1 MTWQQIARLFEEME
15 LRLIASLTRNLAGH
29 KEWEKNE
36 NFHWPAWQALKI
48 RNLEQYRRQNKALMK
63 EYRPVIDEA
72 TEQMLREQFDEGW
85 EQTQQELIEI
95 DPERAK
101 QSIPDDHFFGVNQRR
116 LNSLIDEI
124 QTAESRVERAALRT
138 MEDAYRQTI
147 SRVELSMSAGAVTL
161 PQAIDMAVKDF
172 LAQGIRCV
180 EYKNGRRVNIADYAQ
195 MALRTAATRSML
207 LGEAQ
212 RRAELGVDTVLV
224 SQYGAC
230 SETCLSWQGKVYIDD
245 VWGVWDGERSGDR
258 GLSNDDHWYML
269 LSVAVN
275 KGLFHPN
282 CRHTLLTWRYGD
294 PIPPPMDGDK
304 IRKTAALEQQQRGLE
319 REVRKWKR
327 MAEGTIDED
336 QKKAYQRKVREAQKN
351 VREFVKG
358 HEDVLR
364 RDYWREKTYGV
375 PEVDK
380 SEKSDIMSRGQDKD
394 VEPIRRLGNIQTEYL
409 EKEFGHIRTPEI
421 IITDERE
428 KHIRERHPED
438 YALFKDFGIEAVTNP
453 DVVLRDMKNA
463 GTVFMI
469 RRLERSNLNVV
480 VRVVLE
486 TDNPEYKNSIMTF
499 YRLRER
505 NLEKLIEKNKLLYNK
520 GEML

>member
-15 LRLIASLTRNLAGH
+15 LRLIASLARNLAGH
-29 KEWEKNE
+29 KEWEQNE
-36 NFHWPAWQALKI
+36 KFRWPAWQALKI
-48 RNLEQYRRQNKALMK
+48 RNLEQYRKQNKALME

-101 QSIPDDHFFGVNQRR
+101 QSIPDDHFFGVNHRR

-124 QTAESRVERAALRT
+124 QTTESRVERAALRT

-147 SRVELSMSAGAVTL
+147 SRVELSMSAGAITL

-172 LAQGIRCV
+172 LAQGICCV
-180 EYKNGRRVNIADYAQ
+180 EYKDGRRVNIADYAQ

-212 RRAELGVDTVLV
+212 RRAEFGVDTVLV

-230 SETCLSWQGKVYIDD
+230 SETCLPWQGKVYIDD
-245 VWGVWDGERSGDR
+245 VWGAWAGERSGDR
-258 GLSNDDHWYML
+258 GLSNDGHWYML

-282 CRHTLLTWRYGD
+282 CRHTLMTWRRGD

-319 REVRKWKR
+319 RAVRKWKR
-327 MAEGTIDED
+327 MAEGTLDEV
-336 QKKAYQRKVREAQKN
+336 QKKACQQKARDAQKN
-351 VREFVKG
+351 VREFIGEHK
-358 HEDVLR
+358 DVLR
-364 RDYWREKTYGV
+364 RDYWREKTYGIPLEDSQKDAILNAEIKRESGIRGV
-375 PEVDK
+375 LHLDPEPLEIEALQFDDKHINLQRKHNITQEQAQEMIKNAKASVTVWNGRFERYYSDQGVIYVDR
-380 SEKSDIMSRGQDKD
+380 EKQS
-394 VEPIRRLGNIQTEYL
+394 
-409 EKEFGHIRTPEI
+409 IRTAFGPEEFDDKVKKI
-421 IITDERE
+421 LE
-428 KHIRERHPED
+428 
-438 YALFKDFGIEAVTNP
+438 ALKRYG
-453 DVVLRDMKNA
+453 R
-463 GTVFMI
+463 
-469 RRLERSNLNVV
+469 
-480 VRVVLE
+480 
-486 TDNPEYKNSIMTF
+486 
-499 YRLRER
+499 
-505 NLEKLIEKNKLLYNK
+505 
-520 GEML
+520 

>member
-29 KEWEKNE
+29 KEWETSE
-36 NFHWPAWQALKI
+36 GFHWPAWQALKI

-95 DPERAK
+95 NPERAK
-101 QSIPDDHFFGVNQRR
+101 QSIPDDHFFGVNHRR

-124 QTAESRVERAALRT
+124 QTTESRVERAALRT

-147 SRVELSMSAGAVTL
+147 SRVELSMSAGAITL

-212 RRAELGVDTVLV
+212 RRAEFGVDTVLV

-230 SETCLSWQGKVYIDD
+230 SETCLPWQGKVYIDD
-245 VWGVWDGERSGDR
+245 VWGAWAGERSGDR
-258 GLSNDDHWYML
+258 GLSNDGHWYML

-282 CRHTLLTWRYGD
+282 CRHTLMTWRHGD

-319 REVRKWKR
+319 RAVRKWKR
-327 MAEGTIDED
+327 MAEGTLDED

-351 VREFVKG
+351 VREFIG
-358 HEDVLR
+358 EHEDMLR
-364 RDYWREKTYGV
+364 RDYWREKTYGI
-375 PEVDK
+375 PL
-380 SEKSDIMSRGQDKD
+380 EKSQKDAILNAEIKRDAGIRGVLHLDL
-394 VEPIRRLGNIQTEYL
+394 EPIEIEALQFDDEHINLQRKHSITQEQAQEMIKNAKASVTVWNGRFERYYSDQGVVYVDR
-409 EKEFGHIRTPEI
+409 EKQAIRTAFGPEEFDDKVKKI
-421 IITDERE
+421 LE
-428 KHIRERHPED
+428 
-438 YALFKDFGIEAVTNP
+438 
-453 DVVLRDMKNA
+453 VLKRY
-463 GTVFMI
+463 G
-469 RRLERSNLNVV
+469 R
-480 VRVVLE
+480 
-486 TDNPEYKNSIMTF
+486 
-499 YRLRER
+499 
-505 NLEKLIEKNKLLYNK
+505 
-520 GEML
+520 

>member
-15 LRLIASLTRNLAGH
+15 LRLITLLTRNLAGH
-29 KEWEKNE
+29 KEWETSE
-36 NFHWPAWQALKI
+36 GFHWPAWQALKI

-124 QTAESRVERAALRT
+124 QTAKSHVERAALRT
-138 MEDAYRQTI
+138 MEDVYRQTI

-212 RRAELGVDTVLV
+212 RRADFGVDTVLV

-230 SETCLSWQGKVYIDD
+230 SETCLPWQGKVYIDD

-258 GLSNDDHWYML
+258 GLSNDGHWYML

-304 IRKTAALEQQQRGLE
+304 IRNTAALEQQQRGLE

-327 MAEGTIDED
+327 MVEGTLDEV
-336 QKKAYQRKVREAQKN
+336 QKKAYQQKARDAQKN
-351 VREFVKG
+351 VREFIG
-358 HEDVLR
+358 EHEDVLR
-364 RDYWREKTYGV
+364 RDYWREKTYGIPLEDSQKDAILNAEIKRESGIRGV
-375 PEVDK
+375 LHLDPEPLEIEALQFDDEHINLQRKRNITQEQAQEMIKNAKASVTVWNGRFERYYSDQGVTYVDR
-380 SEKSDIMSRGQDKD
+380 EKQS
-394 VEPIRRLGNIQTEYL
+394 
-409 EKEFGHIRTPEI
+409 IRTAFGPEEFDDKVKKI
-421 IITDERE
+421 LE
-428 KHIRERHPED
+428 
-438 YALFKDFGIEAVTNP
+438 ALKRYG
-453 DVVLRDMKNA
+453 R
-463 GTVFMI
+463 
-469 RRLERSNLNVV
+469 
-480 VRVVLE
+480 
-486 TDNPEYKNSIMTF
+486 
-499 YRLRER
+499 
-505 NLEKLIEKNKLLYNK
+505 
-520 GEML
+520 

>member
-1 MTWQQIARLFEEME
+1 MTWQQIARLFEEMG
-15 LRLIASLTRNLAGH
+15 LRLIASLVRNLAGH
-29 KEWEKNE
+29 REWEKNE
-36 NFHWPAWQALKI
+36 DFHWPAWQALKI

-101 QSIPDDHFFGVNQRR
+101 QSIPDDHFFGVNHRR

-124 QTAESRVERAALRT
+124 QTTESRVERAALRT

-180 EYKNGRRVNIADYAQ
+180 EYKDGRRVNIADYAQ

-212 RRAELGVDTVLV
+212 RRAEFGVDTVLV

-230 SETCLSWQGKVYIDD
+230 SKTCLPWQGKVYIDD
-245 VWGVWDGERSGDR
+245 MWGVWDGERSGDR
-258 GLSNDDHWYML
+258 GLSNDGHWYML

-282 CRHTLLTWRYGD
+282 CRHTLVTWRYGD
-294 PIPPPMDGDK
+294 TIPPPMDGNK
-304 IRKTAALEQQQRGLE
+304 IRKAAALEQQQRKLE

-327 MAEGTIDED
+327 MAEGTLDEI
-336 QKKAYQRKVREAQKN
+336 QKKTYQRKAQEAQKN
-351 VREFVKG
+351 VREFVKE

-364 RDYWREKTYGV
+364 RDYWREKTYGI
-375 PEVDK
+375 PL
-380 SEKSDIMSRGQDKD
+380 EKSQKDAILKAEIKQDAGIRG
-394 VEPIRRLGNIQTEYL
+394 VFHLEPEPIEIEALQFDDEHINLQRDHNITQEQAQEMLRSAKVSVTVWNGRFERYYSDQGVVYVDR
-409 EKEFGHIRTPEI
+409 EKQSIRTAFGP
-421 IITDERE
+421 DEFDDKVKKILE
-428 KHIRERHPED
+428 
-438 YALFKDFGIEAVTNP
+438 
-453 DVVLRDMKNA
+453 VLKQYGR
-463 GTVFMI
+463 
-469 RRLERSNLNVV
+469 
-480 VRVVLE
+480 
-486 TDNPEYKNSIMTF
+486 
-499 YRLRER
+499 
-505 NLEKLIEKNKLLYNK
+505 
-520 GEML
+520 

>member
-15 LRLIASLTRNLAGH
+15 LRLITLLTRNLAGH
-29 KEWEKNE
+29 KEWETSE
-36 NFHWPAWQALKI
+36 GFHWPAWQALKI

-124 QTAESRVERAALRT
+124 QTAKSHVERAALRT
-138 MEDAYRQTI
+138 MEDVYRQTI

-207 LGEAQ
+207 LGQAQ
-212 RRAELGVDTVLV
+212 RRADFGVDTVLV

-230 SETCLSWQGKVYIDD
+230 SETCLPWQGKVYIDD

-258 GLSNDDHWYML
+258 GLSNDGHWYML

-304 IRKTAALEQQQRGLE
+304 IRNTAALEQQQRGLE

-327 MAEGTIDED
+327 MVEGTLDEV
-336 QKKAYQRKVREAQKN
+336 QKKAYQQKARDAQKN
-351 VREFVKG
+351 VREFIG
-358 HEDVLR
+358 EHEDVLR
-364 RDYWREKTYGV
+364 RDYWREKTYGIPLEDSQKDAILNAEIKRESGIRGV
-375 PEVDK
+375 LHLDPEPLEIEALQFDDEHINLQRKHNITQEQAQEMIKNAKASVTVWNGRFERYYSDQGVTYVDR
-380 SEKSDIMSRGQDKD
+380 EKQS
-394 VEPIRRLGNIQTEYL
+394 
-409 EKEFGHIRTPEI
+409 IRTAFGPEEFDDKVKKI
-421 IITDERE
+421 LE
-428 KHIRERHPED
+428 
-438 YALFKDFGIEAVTNP
+438 ALKRYG
-453 DVVLRDMKNA
+453 R
-463 GTVFMI
+463 
-469 RRLERSNLNVV
+469 
-480 VRVVLE
+480 
-486 TDNPEYKNSIMTF
+486 
-499 YRLRER
+499 
-505 NLEKLIEKNKLLYNK
+505 
-520 GEML
+520 

>member
-15 LRLIASLTRNLAGH
+15 LRLITLLTRNLAGH
-29 KEWEKNE
+29 KEWETSE
-36 NFHWPAWQALKI
+36 GFHWPAWQALKI

-124 QTAESRVERAALRT
+124 QTAKSHVERAALRT
-138 MEDAYRQTI
+138 MEDVYRQTI

-212 RRAELGVDTVLV
+212 RRADFGVDTVLV

-230 SETCLSWQGKVYIDD
+230 SETCLPWQGKVYIDD

-258 GLSNDDHWYML
+258 GLSNDGHWYML

-304 IRKTAALEQQQRGLE
+304 IRNTAALEQQQRGLE

-327 MAEGTIDED
+327 MAEGTLDEV
-336 QKKAYQRKVREAQKN
+336 QKKACQQKARDAQKN
-351 VREFVKG
+351 VREFIGEHK
-358 HEDVLR
+358 DVLR
-364 RDYWREKTYGV
+364 RDYWREKTYGIPLEDSQKDAILNAEIKRESGIRGV
-375 PEVDK
+375 LHLDPEPLEIEALQFDDKHINLQRKHNITQEQAQEMIKNAKASVTVWNGRFERYYSDQGVIYVDR
-380 SEKSDIMSRGQDKD
+380 EKQS
-394 VEPIRRLGNIQTEYL
+394 
-409 EKEFGHIRTPEI
+409 IRTAFGPEEFDDKVKKI
-421 IITDERE
+421 LE
-428 KHIRERHPED
+428 
-438 YALFKDFGIEAVTNP
+438 ALKRYG
-453 DVVLRDMKNA
+453 R
-463 GTVFMI
+463 
-469 RRLERSNLNVV
+469 
-480 VRVVLE
+480 
-486 TDNPEYKNSIMTF
+486 
-499 YRLRER
+499 
-505 NLEKLIEKNKLLYNK
+505 
-520 GEML
+520 

>member
-15 LRLIASLTRNLAGH
+15 LRLITLLTRNLAGH
-29 KEWEKNE
+29 KEWETSE
-36 NFHWPAWQALKI
+36 GFHWPAWQALKI

-124 QTAESRVERAALRT
+124 QTAKSHVERAALRT
-138 MEDAYRQTI
+138 MEDVYRQTI

-212 RRAELGVDTVLV
+212 RRADFGVDTVLV

-230 SETCLSWQGKVYIDD
+230 SETCLPWQGKVYIDD

-258 GLSNDDHWYML
+258 GLSNDGHWYML

-304 IRKTAALEQQQRGLE
+304 IRNTAALEQQQRGLE

-327 MAEGTIDED
+327 MVEGTLDEV
-336 QKKAYQRKVREAQKN
+336 QKKAYQQKARDAHKN
-351 VREFVKG
+351 VREFIG
-358 HEDVLR
+358 EHEDVLR
-364 RDYWREKTYGV
+364 RDYWREKTYGIPLEDSQKDAILNAEIKRESGIRGV
-375 PEVDK
+375 LHLDPEPLEIEALQFDDEHINLQRKHNITQEQAQEMIKNAKASVTVWNGRFERYYSDQGVTYVDR
-380 SEKSDIMSRGQDKD
+380 EKQS
-394 VEPIRRLGNIQTEYL
+394 
-409 EKEFGHIRTPEI
+409 IRTAFGPEEFDDKVKKI
-421 IITDERE
+421 LE
-428 KHIRERHPED
+428 
-438 YALFKDFGIEAVTNP
+438 ALKRYG
-453 DVVLRDMKNA
+453 R
-463 GTVFMI
+463 
-469 RRLERSNLNVV
+469 
-480 VRVVLE
+480 
-486 TDNPEYKNSIMTF
+486 
-499 YRLRER
+499 
-505 NLEKLIEKNKLLYNK
+505 
-520 GEML
+520 

>member
-15 LRLIASLTRNLAGH
+15 LRLIASLARNLAGH
-29 KEWEKNE
+29 KEWEQNE
-36 NFHWPAWQALKI
+36 KFRWPAWQALKI
-48 RNLEQYRRQNKALMK
+48 RNLEQYRKQNKALME

-101 QSIPDDHFFGVNQRR
+101 QSIPDDHFFGVNHRR

-124 QTAESRVERAALRT
+124 QTTESRVERAALRT

-147 SRVELSMSAGAVTL
+147 SRVELSMSAGAITL

-212 RRAELGVDTVLV
+212 RRAEFGVDTVLV

-230 SETCLSWQGKVYIDD
+230 SETCLPWQGKVYIDD
-245 VWGVWDGERSGDR
+245 VWGAWAGERSGDR
-258 GLSNDDHWYML
+258 GLSNDGHWYML

-282 CRHTLLTWRYGD
+282 CRHTLMTWRRGD
-294 PIPPPMDGDK
+294 PIPPPMDMDGDK

-327 MAEGTIDED
+327 MAEGTLDEV
-336 QKKAYQRKVREAQKN
+336 QKKACQQKARDAQKN
-351 VREFVKG
+351 VREFIGEHK
-358 HEDVLR
+358 DVLR
-364 RDYWREKTYGV
+364 RDYWREKTYGIPLEDSQKDAILNAEIKRESGIRGV
-375 PEVDK
+375 LHLDPEPLEIEALQFDDKHINLQRKHNITQEQAQEMIKNAKASVTVWNGRFERYYSDQGVIYVDR
-380 SEKSDIMSRGQDKD
+380 EKQS
-394 VEPIRRLGNIQTEYL
+394 
-409 EKEFGHIRTPEI
+409 IRTAFGPEEFDDKVKKI
-421 IITDERE
+421 LE
-428 KHIRERHPED
+428 
-438 YALFKDFGIEAVTNP
+438 ALKRYG
-453 DVVLRDMKNA
+453 R
-463 GTVFMI
+463 
-469 RRLERSNLNVV
+469 
-480 VRVVLE
+480 
-486 TDNPEYKNSIMTF
+486 
-499 YRLRER
+499 
-505 NLEKLIEKNKLLYNK
+505 
-520 GEML
+520 

>member
-1 MTWQQIARLFEEME
+1 MTWERIARLFEEIE
-15 LRLIASLTRNLAGH
+15 LRLIASLARNLAGH
-29 KEWEKNE
+29 KEWEKGE
-36 NFHWPAWQALKI
+36 GIHWPAWQALKI
-48 RNLEQYRRQNKALMK
+48 RNLEQYRKQNKALMK

-85 EQTQQELIEI
+85 EQTQQELIQL

-138 MEDAYRQTI
+138 MEDVYRQTI

-212 RRAELGVDTVLV
+212 RRAEFGVDTVLV

-230 SETCLSWQGKVYIDD
+230 SETCLPWQGKVYIDD

-258 GLSNDDHWYML
+258 GLSNDSHWYML

-282 CRHTLLTWRYGD
+282 CRHTLTTWRYGD

-327 MAEGTIDED
+327 MVEGTLDEV
-336 QKKAYQRKVREAQKN
+336 QKKAYQQKARDAQKN
-351 VREFVKG
+351 VREFIGK

-364 RDYWREKTYGV
+364 RDYWREKTYGI
-375 PEVDK
+375 PL
-380 SEKSDIMSRGQDKD
+380 EKPQKDAILKAEIKRDSGIRG
-394 VEPIRRLGNIQTEYL
+394 VLHLEPEPIEIEALQFDDEHINLQRDHNITQEQAQEMLRSAKVSVTVWNGRFERYYSDQGVVYVDR
-409 EKEFGHIRTPEI
+409 EKRSIRTAFGPEEFDDKVKKI
-421 IITDERE
+421 LE
-428 KHIRERHPED
+428 
-438 YALFKDFGIEAVTNP
+438 
-453 DVVLRDMKNA
+453 VLKQYGR
-463 GTVFMI
+463 
-469 RRLERSNLNVV
+469 
-480 VRVVLE
+480 
-486 TDNPEYKNSIMTF
+486 
-499 YRLRER
+499 
-505 NLEKLIEKNKLLYNK
+505 
-520 GEML
+520 

>member
-15 LRLIASLTRNLAGH
+15 LRLIASLVRNLAGH
-29 KEWEKNE
+29 KEWEKSE
-36 NFHWPAWQALKI
+36 GFHWPAWQALKI
-48 RNLEQYRRQNKALMK
+48 RNLEQYRKQNKALTQ

-95 DPERAK
+95 DPERAEK
-101 QSIPDDHFFGVNQRR
+101 SIQDDHFFGVNHRR
-116 LNSLIDEI
+116 LNSLVDEI

-147 SRVELSMSAGAVTL
+147 ARVELSMSAGAVTL

-172 LAQGIRCV
+172 LTQGIRCV

-212 RRAELGVDTVLV
+212 RRADFGVDTVLV

-230 SETCLSWQGKVYIDD
+230 SETCLPWQGKVYIDD

-258 GLSNDDHWYML
+258 GLSNDGHWYML

-294 PIPPPMDGDK
+294 PISPPMDGDR
-304 IRKTAALEQQQRGLE
+304 IRKTAALEQQQRKLE
-319 REVRKWKR
+319 REVRKWKC
-327 MAEGTIDED
+327 MAEGTLDEV
-336 QKKAYQRKVREAQKN
+336 QKKAYQQKARDAQKN
-351 VREFVKG
+351 VREFIG
-358 HEDVLR
+358 EHEDVLR
-364 RDYWREKTYGV
+364 RDYWREKTYGI
-375 PEVDK
+375 PL
-380 SEKSDIMSRGQDKD
+380 EKPQKDAILKAEIKRDSGIRG
-394 VEPIRRLGNIQTEYL
+394 VLHLEPEPIEIEALQFDDEHINLQRDHNITQEQAQEMLRSAKVSVTVWNGRFERYYSDQGVVYVDR
-409 EKEFGHIRTPEI
+409 EKRSIRTAFGPEEFDDKVKKI
-421 IITDERE
+421 LE
-428 KHIRERHPED
+428 
-438 YALFKDFGIEAVTNP
+438 
-453 DVVLRDMKNA
+453 VLKQYGR
-463 GTVFMI
+463 
-469 RRLERSNLNVV
+469 
-480 VRVVLE
+480 
-486 TDNPEYKNSIMTF
+486 
-499 YRLRER
+499 
-505 NLEKLIEKNKLLYNK
+505 
-520 GEML
+520 

>member
-15 LRLIASLTRNLAGH
+15 LRLIASLVRNLAGH
-29 KEWEKNE
+29 REWKKNE
-36 NFHWPAWQALKI
+36 KFRWPAWQALKI
-48 RNLEQYRRQNKALMK
+48 RKLEQYRKQNKALMK

-101 QSIPDDHFFGVNQRR
+101 QSIPDDHFFGVNHRR

-124 QTAESRVERAALRT
+124 QTTESRVERAALRT
-138 MEDAYRQTI
+138 MEDTYRQTI
-147 SRVELSMSAGAVTL
+147 SRVELSMSAGAITL

-172 LAQGIRCV
+172 LAQGICCV
-180 EYKNGRRVNIADYAQ
+180 EYKDGRRVNIADYAQ

-212 RRAELGVDTVLV
+212 RRAEFGVDTVLV

-230 SETCLSWQGKVYIDD
+230 SETCLPWQGKVYIDD
-245 VWGVWDGERSGDR
+245 VWGAWAGERSGDR
-258 GLSNDDHWYML
+258 GLSNDGHWYML

-282 CRHTLLTWRYGD
+282 CRHTLMTWRRGD

-327 MAEGTIDED
+327 MAEGTLDEV
-336 QKKAYQRKVREAQKN
+336 QKKACQQKAREAQKN
-351 VREFVKG
+351 VQEFIGEHK
-358 HEDVLR
+358 DVLR
-364 RDYWREKTYGV
+364 RDYWREKTYGIPLEDSQKDAILNAEIKRESGIRGV
-375 PEVDK
+375 LHLDPEPLEIEALQFDDEHINLQRKHNITQEQAQEMIKNAKASVTVWNGRFERYYSDQGVVYVDR
-380 SEKSDIMSRGQDKD
+380 EKQA
-394 VEPIRRLGNIQTEYL
+394 
-409 EKEFGHIRTPEI
+409 IRTAFGPEEFDDKVKKI
-421 IITDERE
+421 LE
-428 KHIRERHPED
+428 
-438 YALFKDFGIEAVTNP
+438 
-453 DVVLRDMKNA
+453 VLKRY
-463 GTVFMI
+463 G
-469 RRLERSNLNVV
+469 R
-480 VRVVLE
+480 
-486 TDNPEYKNSIMTF
+486 
-499 YRLRER
+499 
-505 NLEKLIEKNKLLYNK
+505 
-520 GEML
+520 

>member
-15 LRLIASLTRNLAGH
+15 LRLITLLTRNLAGH
-29 KEWEKNE
+29 KEWETSE
-36 NFHWPAWQALKI
+36 GFHWPAWQALKI

-85 EQTQQELIEI
+85 EQTQQELIQL

-124 QTAESRVERAALRT
+124 QTAKSHVERAALRT
-138 MEDAYRQTI
+138 MEDVYRQTI

-212 RRAELGVDTVLV
+212 RRADFGVDTVLV

-230 SETCLSWQGKVYIDD
+230 SETCLPWQGKVYIDD

-258 GLSNDDHWYML
+258 GLSNDGHWYML

-294 PIPPPMDGDK
+294 PIPPQMDGDR
-304 IRKTAALEQQQRGLE
+304 IRKNAALEQQQRGLE

-327 MAEGTIDED
+327 MAEGTLDEV
-336 QKKAYQRKVREAQKN
+336 QKKAYQQKARDAQKN
-351 VREFVKG
+351 VREFIG
-358 HEDVLR
+358 EHEDVLR
-364 RDYWREKTYGV
+364 RDYWREKTYGI
-375 PEVDK
+375 PL
-380 SEKSDIMSRGQDKD
+380 EKPKKD
-394 VEPIRRLGNIQTEYL
+394 VILKAEIKRDSGIRGVLHLEPEPIEIEALQFDDEHINLQRDHNITQEQAQDMIKSAKVSVTVWNGRFERYYSDQGVVYVDR
-409 EKEFGHIRTPEI
+409 EKRSIRTAFGPEEFDDKVKKI
-421 IITDERE
+421 LE
-428 KHIRERHPED
+428 
-438 YALFKDFGIEAVTNP
+438 
-453 DVVLRDMKNA
+453 VLKQYGR
-463 GTVFMI
+463 
-469 RRLERSNLNVV
+469 
-480 VRVVLE
+480 
-486 TDNPEYKNSIMTF
+486 
-499 YRLRER
+499 
-505 NLEKLIEKNKLLYNK
+505 
-520 GEML
+520 

>member
-1 MTWQQIARLFEEME
+1 
-15 LRLIASLTRNLAGH
+15 
-29 KEWEKNE
+29 
-36 NFHWPAWQALKI
+36 
-48 RNLEQYRRQNKALMK
+48 MK

-95 DPERAK
+95 DPERAE
-101 QSIPDDHFFGVNQRR
+101 QSIQDDHFFGVNHRR
-116 LNSLIDEI
+116 LNSLVDEI

-180 EYKNGRRVNIADYAQ
+180 EYKDGRRVNIADYAQ

-212 RRAELGVDTVLV
+212 RRAEFGVDTVLV

-230 SETCLSWQGKVYIDD
+230 SMTCLPWQGKVYIDD

-258 GLSNDDHWYML
+258 GLSNDGHWYML

-282 CRHTLLTWRYGD
+282 CRHTLTTWRYGD

-304 IRKTAALEQQQRGLE
+304 VRKTAALEQQQRKLE

-327 MAEGTIDED
+327 MAEGALDEV
-336 QKKAYQRKVREAQKN
+336 QKKAYQRKAREAQKN
-351 VREFVKG
+351 VREFVKE

-364 RDYWREKTYGV
+364 RDYWREKTYGIPLEDSKKDAILNAEIKRESGIRGV
-375 PEVDK
+375 LHLDPEPLEIEALQFDDEHINLQRKHNITQEQAQEMLRSAKVSVTVWNGRFERYYSDQGVVYVDR
-380 SEKSDIMSRGQDKD
+380 EKQS
-394 VEPIRRLGNIQTEYL
+394 IRTAFGPE
-409 EKEFGHIRTPEI
+409 EFGDKVKKILE
-421 IITDERE
+421 
-428 KHIRERHPED
+428 
-438 YALFKDFGIEAVTNP
+438 ALKRYG
-453 DVVLRDMKNA
+453 R
-463 GTVFMI
+463 
-469 RRLERSNLNVV
+469 
-480 VRVVLE
+480 
-486 TDNPEYKNSIMTF
+486 
-499 YRLRER
+499 
-505 NLEKLIEKNKLLYNK
+505 
-520 GEML
+520 

>member
-230 SETCLSWQGKVYIDD
+230 SETCLPWQGKVYIDD
-245 VWGVWDGERSGDR
+245 VWGMWDGERSGDR

-358 HEDVLR
+358 HEGVLR
-364 RDYWREKTYGV
+364 RDYWREKTYGIPLEDSQKDAILNTEIKRDAGIRGV
-375 PEVDK
+375 LHLDPEPLEIEALQFDDEHINLQRDHNITQEQAQEMLRSAKVSVTVWNGRFERYYSDQGVVYVDR
-380 SEKSDIMSRGQDKD
+380 EKQS
-394 VEPIRRLGNIQTEYL
+394 
-409 EKEFGHIRTPEI
+409 IRTAFGP
-421 IITDERE
+421 DEFDNKVKKILE
-428 KHIRERHPED
+428 
-438 YALFKDFGIEAVTNP
+438 
-453 DVVLRDMKNA
+453 VLRRY
-463 GTVFMI
+463 G
-469 RRLERSNLNVV
+469 R
-480 VRVVLE
+480 
-486 TDNPEYKNSIMTF
+486 
-499 YRLRER
+499 
-505 NLEKLIEKNKLLYNK
+505 
-520 GEML
+520 

>member
-29 KEWEKNE
+29 KEWETSE
-36 NFHWPAWQALKI
+36 GFHWPAWQALKI

-95 DPERAK
+95 NPERAK
-101 QSIPDDHFFGVNQRR
+101 QSIPDDHFFGVNHRR

-124 QTAESRVERAALRT
+124 QTTESRVERAALRT

-147 SRVELSMSAGAVTL
+147 SRVELSMSAGAITL

-212 RRAELGVDTVLV
+212 RRAEFGVDTVLV

-230 SETCLSWQGKVYIDD
+230 SETCLPWQGKVYIDD
-245 VWGVWDGERSGDR
+245 VWGAWAGERSGDR
-258 GLSNDDHWYML
+258 GLSNDGHWYML

-282 CRHTLLTWRYGD
+282 CRHTLMTWRHDD

-304 IRKTAALEQQQRGLE
+304 IRKTAP
-319 REVRKWKR
+319 W
-327 MAEGTIDED
+327 
-336 QKKAYQRKVREAQKN
+336 N
-351 VREFVKG
+351 
-358 HEDVLR
+358 
-364 RDYWREKTYGV
+364 
-375 PEVDK
+375 
-380 SEKSDIMSRGQDKD
+380 SS
-394 VEPIRRLGNIQTEYL
+394 
-409 EKEFGHIRTPEI
+409 
-421 IITDERE
+421 
-428 KHIRERHPED
+428 
-438 YALFKDFGIEAVTNP
+438 
-453 DVVLRDMKNA
+453 NA
-463 GTVFMI
+463 GWNARCANGSAWPRARSTKI
-469 RRLERSNLNVV
+469 KRKRISERCEKRRKTFGNLSENT
-480 VRVVLE
+480 RICYAGIIGGRKLME
-486 TDNPEYKNSIMTF
+486 SRWKNPKKM
-499 YRLRER
+499 
-505 NLEKLIEKNKLLYNK
+505 LY
-520 GEML
+520 

>member
-15 LRLIASLTRNLAGH
+15 LRLITLLTRNLAGH
-29 KEWEKNE
+29 KEWETSE
-36 NFHWPAWQALKI
+36 GFHWPAWQALKI

-124 QTAESRVERAALRT
+124 QTAKSHVERAALRT
-138 MEDAYRQTI
+138 MEDVYRQTI

-212 RRAELGVDTVLV
+212 RRADFGVDTVLV

-230 SETCLSWQGKVYIDD
+230 SETCLPWQGKVYIDD

-258 GLSNDDHWYML
+258 GLSNDGHWYML

-304 IRKTAALEQQQRGLE
+304 IRNTAALEQQQRGLE

-327 MAEGTIDED
+327 MVEGTLDEV
-336 QKKAYQRKVREAQKN
+336 QKKAYQQKARDAQKN
-351 VREFVKG
+351 VREFIG
-358 HEDVLR
+358 EHEDVLR
-364 RDYWREKTYGV
+364 RDYWREKTYGIPLEDSQKDAILNAEIKRESGIRGV
-375 PEVDK
+375 LHLDPEPLEIEALQFDDEHINLQRKHNITQEQAQEMIKNAKASVTVWNGRFERYYSDQGVTYVDR
-380 SEKSDIMSRGQDKD
+380 EKQS
-394 VEPIRRLGNIQTEYL
+394 
-409 EKEFGHIRTPEI
+409 IRTAFGPEEFDDKVKKI
-421 IITDERE
+421 LE
-428 KHIRERHPED
+428 
-438 YALFKDFGIEAVTNP
+438 ALKRYG
-453 DVVLRDMKNA
+453 R
-463 GTVFMI
+463 
-469 RRLERSNLNVV
+469 
-480 VRVVLE
+480 
-486 TDNPEYKNSIMTF
+486 
-499 YRLRER
+499 
-505 NLEKLIEKNKLLYNK
+505 
-520 GEML
+520 

>member
-29 KEWEKNE
+29 KEWETSE
-36 NFHWPAWQALKI
+36 GFHWPAWQALKI

-95 DPERAK
+95 NPERAK
-101 QSIPDDHFFGVNQRR
+101 QSIPDDHFFGVNHRR

-124 QTAESRVERAALRT
+124 QTTESRVERAALRT

-147 SRVELSMSAGAVTL
+147 SRVELSMSAGAITL

-212 RRAELGVDTVLV
+212 RRAEFGVDTVLV

-230 SETCLSWQGKVYIDD
+230 SETCLPWQGKVYIDD
-245 VWGVWDGERSGDR
+245 VWGAWAGERSGDR
-258 GLSNDDHWYML
+258 GLSNDGHWYML

-275 KGLFHPN
+275 KGCSTKLSAYADDMEARRP
-282 CRHTLLTWRYGD
+282 D
-294 PIPPPMDGDK
+294 P
-304 IRKTAALEQQQRGLE
+304 AANG
-319 REVRKWKR
+319 W
-327 MAEGTIDED
+327 G
-336 QKKAYQRKVREAQKN
+336 
-351 VREFVKG
+351 
-358 HEDVLR
+358 
-364 RDYWREKTYGV
+364 
-375 PEVDK
+375 
-380 SEKSDIMSRGQDKD
+380 
-394 VEPIRRLGNIQTEYL
+394 
-409 EKEFGHIRTPEI
+409 
-421 IITDERE
+421 
-428 KHIRERHPED
+428 
-438 YALFKDFGIEAVTNP
+438 
-453 DVVLRDMKNA
+453 
-463 GTVFMI
+463 
-469 RRLERSNLNVV
+469 
-480 VRVVLE
+480 
-486 TDNPEYKNSIMTF
+486 
-499 YRLRER
+499 
-505 NLEKLIEKNKLLYNK
+505 
-520 GEML
+520 

>member
-15 LRLIASLTRNLAGH
+15 LRLITLLTRNLAGH
-29 KEWEKNE
+29 KEWETSE
-36 NFHWPAWQALKI
+36 GFHWPAWQALKI

-124 QTAESRVERAALRT
+124 QTAKSHVERAALRT
-138 MEDAYRQTI
+138 MEDVYRQTI

-212 RRAELGVDTVLV
+212 RRADFGVDTVLV

-230 SETCLSWQGKVYIDD
+230 SETCLPWQGKVYIDD

-258 GLSNDDHWYML
+258 GLSNDGHWYML

-304 IRKTAALEQQQRGLE
+304 IRNTAALEQQQRGLE

-327 MAEGTIDED
+327 MVEGTLDEV
-336 QKKAYQRKVREAQKN
+336 QKKAYQQKARDAQKN
-351 VREFVKG
+351 VREFIG
-358 HEDVLR
+358 EHEDVLR
-364 RDYWREKTYGV
+364 RDYWREKTYGIPLEDSQKDAIV
-375 PEVDK
+375 NAEIKRGSGIRGVLHLDPEPLEIEALQFDDEHINLQRKHNITQEQAQEMIKNAKASVTVWNGRFERYYSDQGVTYVDR
-380 SEKSDIMSRGQDKD
+380 EKQS
-394 VEPIRRLGNIQTEYL
+394 
-409 EKEFGHIRTPEI
+409 IRTAFGPEEFDDKVKKI
-421 IITDERE
+421 LE
-428 KHIRERHPED
+428 
-438 YALFKDFGIEAVTNP
+438 ALKRYG
-453 DVVLRDMKNA
+453 R
-463 GTVFMI
+463 
-469 RRLERSNLNVV
+469 
-480 VRVVLE
+480 
-486 TDNPEYKNSIMTF
+486 
-499 YRLRER
+499 
-505 NLEKLIEKNKLLYNK
+505 
-520 GEML
+520 

>member
-29 KEWEKNE
+29 KEWEKGE
-36 NFHWPAWQALKI
+36 GFRWPAWQALKI
-48 RNLEQYRRQNKALMK
+48 RNLEQYRKQNKALMK

-85 EQTQQELIEI
+85 EQTQQELTRL

-101 QSIPDDHFFGVNQRR
+101 QSIPDDHFFGVNHRR

-124 QTAESRVERAALRT
+124 KTVESRVERAALRT

-147 SRVELSMSAGAVTL
+147 FRVELSMSAGAITL

-180 EYKNGRRVNIADYAQ
+180 EYKDGRRVNIADYAQ

-212 RRAELGVDTVLV
+212 RRAEFGVDTVLV

-230 SETCLSWQGKVYIDD
+230 SETCLPWQGKVYIDD

-258 GLSNDDHWYML
+258 GLSNDGHWYML

-282 CRHTLLTWRYGD
+282 CRHTLVTWRYGD
-294 PIPPPMDGDK
+294 PIPPPMDGEQV
-304 IRKTAALEQQQRGLE
+304 RKTAALEQQQRKLE

-327 MAEGTIDED
+327 MDEGTIDED
-336 QKKAYQRKVREAQKN
+336 QKKAYQQKARDAQKN
-351 VREFVKG
+351 VREFIG
-358 HEDVLR
+358 EHEDVLR
-364 RDYWREKTYGV
+364 RDYWREKTYGI
-375 PEVDK
+375 PL
-380 SEKSDIMSRGQDKD
+380 EKPQKDAILKAEIKRDSGIRG
-394 VEPIRRLGNIQTEYL
+394 VLHLEPEPIEIEALQFDDEHINLQRDHNITQEQAQEMIKNAKASATVWNGRFERYYSEQGVVYVDR
-409 EKEFGHIRTPEI
+409 EKQSIRTAFGPEEFDDKVKKI
-421 IITDERE
+421 LEVLKQYER
-428 KHIRERHPED
+428 
-438 YALFKDFGIEAVTNP
+438 
-453 DVVLRDMKNA
+453 
-463 GTVFMI
+463 
-469 RRLERSNLNVV
+469 
-480 VRVVLE
+480 
-486 TDNPEYKNSIMTF
+486 
-499 YRLRER
+499 
-505 NLEKLIEKNKLLYNK
+505 
-520 GEML
+520 

>member
-15 LRLIASLTRNLAGH
+15 LRLITLLTRNLAGH
-29 KEWEKNE
+29 KEWETSE
-36 NFHWPAWQALKI
+36 GFYWPAWQALKI

-85 EQTQQELIEI
+85 EQTQQELIQL

-124 QTAESRVERAALRT
+124 QTAKSHVERAALRT
-138 MEDAYRQTI
+138 MEDVYRQTI

-212 RRAELGVDTVLV
+212 RRADFGVDTVLV

-230 SETCLSWQGKVYIDD
+230 SETCLPWQGKVYIDD

-258 GLSNDDHWYML
+258 GLSNDGHWYML

-294 PIPPPMDGDK
+294 PIPPQMDGDR
-304 IRKTAALEQQQRGLE
+304 IRKNAALEQQQRGLE

-327 MAEGTIDED
+327 MAEGTLDEV
-336 QKKAYQRKVREAQKN
+336 QKKAYQQKARDAQKN
-351 VREFVKG
+351 VREFIG
-358 HEDVLR
+358 EHEDVLR
-364 RDYWREKTYGV
+364 RDYWREKTYGI
-375 PEVDK
+375 PL
-380 SEKSDIMSRGQDKD
+380 EKPKKD
-394 VEPIRRLGNIQTEYL
+394 VILKAEIKRDSGIRGVLHLEPEPIEIEALQFDDEHINLQRDHNITQEQAQDMIKSAKVSVTVWNGRFERYYSDQGVVYVDR
-409 EKEFGHIRTPEI
+409 EKRSIRTAFGPEEFDDKVKKI
-421 IITDERE
+421 LE
-428 KHIRERHPED
+428 
-438 YALFKDFGIEAVTNP
+438 
-453 DVVLRDMKNA
+453 VLKQYGR
-463 GTVFMI
+463 
-469 RRLERSNLNVV
+469 
-480 VRVVLE
+480 
-486 TDNPEYKNSIMTF
+486 
-499 YRLRER
+499 
-505 NLEKLIEKNKLLYNK
+505 
-520 GEML
+520 

>member
-1 MTWQQIARLFEEME
+1 MTWERIARLFEEIE
-15 LRLIASLTRNLAGH
+15 LRLIASLVRNLAGH
-29 KEWEKNE
+29 REWEKNE
-36 NFHWPAWQALKI
+36 DFHWPAWQALKI
-48 RNLEQYRRQNKALMK
+48 RNLEQYLRQNKALMK

-85 EQTQQELIEI
+85 EQTQQELIQI

-124 QTAESRVERAALRT
+124 QTAESHVERAALRT
-138 MEDAYRQTI
+138 MEDVYRQTI

-212 RRAELGVDTVLV
+212 RRAEFGVDTVLV

-230 SETCLSWQGKVYIDD
+230 SKTCLPWQGKVYIDD
-245 VWGVWDGERSGDR
+245 VWGAWNGERSGDR
-258 GLSNDDHWYML
+258 GLSNDGHWYML

-282 CRHTLLTWRYGD
+282 CRHTLVTWRYGD
-294 PIPPPMDGDK
+294 PIPPPMDGEQV
-304 IRKTAALEQQQRGLE
+304 RKTAALEQQQRKLE

-327 MAEGTIDED
+327 MAEGTLDEV
-336 QKKAYQRKVREAQKN
+336 QKKAYQQKARDAQKN
-351 VREFVKG
+351 VREFIG
-358 HEDVLR
+358 EHEDVLR
-364 RDYWREKTYGV
+364 RDYWREKTYGI
-375 PEVDK
+375 PL
-380 SEKSDIMSRGQDKD
+380 EKPKKD
-394 VEPIRRLGNIQTEYL
+394 VILKAEIKRDSGIRGVLHLEPEPIEIEALQFDDEHINLQRDHNITQEQAQEMIKNAKASVTVWNGRFERYYSDQGVIYVDR
-409 EKEFGHIRTPEI
+409 EKQSIRTAFGPEEFDDKVKKI
-421 IITDERE
+421 LE
-428 KHIRERHPED
+428 
-438 YALFKDFGIEAVTNP
+438 ALKRYG
-453 DVVLRDMKNA
+453 R
-463 GTVFMI
+463 
-469 RRLERSNLNVV
+469 
-480 VRVVLE
+480 
-486 TDNPEYKNSIMTF
+486 
-499 YRLRER
+499 
-505 NLEKLIEKNKLLYNK
+505 
-520 GEML
+520 

>member
-15 LRLIASLTRNLAGH
+15 LRLIASLVRNLAGH
-29 KEWEKNE
+29 REWEKNE
-36 NFHWPAWQALKI
+36 KFRWPAWQALKI
-48 RNLEQYRRQNKALMK
+48 RKLEQYRKQNKALMK

-101 QSIPDDHFFGVNQRR
+101 QSIPDDHFFGVNHRR

-124 QTAESRVERAALRT
+124 QTTESRVERAALRT

-147 SRVELSMSAGAVTL
+147 SRVELSMSAGAITL
-161 PQAIDMAVKDF
+161 SQAIDMAVKDF

-180 EYKNGRRVNIADYAQ
+180 EYKDGRRVNIADYAQ

-212 RRAELGVDTVLV
+212 RRVELGVDTVLV

-230 SETCLSWQGKVYIDD
+230 SETCLPWQGKVYIDD
-245 VWGVWDGERSGDR
+245 VMWGMWDGERSGDR
-258 GLSNDDHWYML
+258 GLSNDGHWYML

-282 CRHTLLTWRYGD
+282 CRHTLTTWRYGD
-294 PIPPPMDGDK
+294 SIPPPMNGDQ
-304 IRKTAALEQQQRGLE
+304 IRKNAALEQQQRKLE

-327 MAEGTIDED
+327 MAEGTLDEV
-336 QKKAYQRKVREAQKN
+336 QKKAYQQKARDAQKN
-351 VREFVKG
+351 VREFVKE

-364 RDYWREKTYGV
+364 RDYWREKTHGI
-375 PEVDK
+375 PL
-380 SEKSDIMSRGQDKD
+380 EKSQKDAILNAEIKRESGIRGVLHLDP
-394 VEPIRRLGNIQTEYL
+394 EPLEIEALQFDDEHINLQRKHNITQEQAQEMIKNAKASVTVWNGRFERYYSDQGVIYVDR
-409 EKEFGHIRTPEI
+409 EKQSIRTAFGPEEFDDKVKKI
-421 IITDERE
+421 LE
-428 KHIRERHPED
+428 
-438 YALFKDFGIEAVTNP
+438 ALKRYG
-453 DVVLRDMKNA
+453 R
-463 GTVFMI
+463 
-469 RRLERSNLNVV
+469 
-480 VRVVLE
+480 
-486 TDNPEYKNSIMTF
+486 
-499 YRLRER
+499 
-505 NLEKLIEKNKLLYNK
+505 
-520 GEML
+520 

>member
-29 KEWEKNE
+29 KEWETSE
-36 NFHWPAWQALKI
+36 GFHWPAWQALKI

-95 DPERAK
+95 NPERAK
-101 QSIPDDHFFGVNQRR
+101 QSIPDDHFFGVNHRR
-116 LNSLIDEI
+116 LNSFIDEI
-124 QTAESRVERAALRT
+124 QTTESRVERAALRT

-147 SRVELSMSAGAVTL
+147 SRVELSMSAGAITL

-212 RRAELGVDTVLV
+212 RRAEFGVDTVLV

-230 SETCLSWQGKVYIDD
+230 SETCLPWQGKVYIDD
-245 VWGVWDGERSGDR
+245 VWGAWAGERSGDR
-258 GLSNDDHWYML
+258 GLSNDGHWYML

-282 CRHTLLTWRYGD
+282 CRHTLMTWRHDD

-319 REVRKWKR
+319 RAVRKWKR
-327 MAEGTIDED
+327 MAEGTLDED

-351 VREFVKG
+351 VREFIG
-358 HEDVLR
+358 EHEDMLR
-364 RDYWREKTYGV
+364 RDYWREKTYGI
-375 PEVDK
+375 PL
-380 SEKSDIMSRGQDKD
+380 EKSQKDAILNAEIKRDAGIRGVLHLDL
-394 VEPIRRLGNIQTEYL
+394 EPIEIEALQFDDEHINLQRKHSITQEQAQEMIKNAKASVTVWNGRFERYYSDQGVVYVDR
-409 EKEFGHIRTPEI
+409 EKQAIRTAFGPEEFDDKVKKI
-421 IITDERE
+421 LE
-428 KHIRERHPED
+428 
-438 YALFKDFGIEAVTNP
+438 
-453 DVVLRDMKNA
+453 VLKRY
-463 GTVFMI
+463 G
-469 RRLERSNLNVV
+469 R
-480 VRVVLE
+480 
-486 TDNPEYKNSIMTF
+486 
-499 YRLRER
+499 
-505 NLEKLIEKNKLLYNK
+505 
-520 GEML
+520 

>member
-15 LRLIASLTRNLAGH
+15 LRLITLLTRNLAGH
-29 KEWEKNE
+29 KEWETSE
-36 NFHWPAWQALKI
+36 GFHWPAWQALKI

-124 QTAESRVERAALRT
+124 QTAKSHVERAALRT
-138 MEDAYRQTI
+138 MEDVYRQTI

-212 RRAELGVDTVLV
+212 RRADFGVDTVLV

-230 SETCLSWQGKVYIDD
+230 SETCLPWQGKVYIDD

-258 GLSNDDHWYML
+258 GLSNDGHWYML

-304 IRKTAALEQQQRGLE
+304 IRNTAALEQQQRGLE

-327 MAEGTIDED
+327 MVEGTLDEV
-336 QKKAYQRKVREAQKN
+336 QKKAYQQKARDAQKN
-351 VREFVKG
+351 VREFIG
-358 HEDVLR
+358 EHEDVLR
-364 RDYWREKTYGV
+364 RDYWREKTYGIPLEDSQKDAILNAEIKRESGIRGV
-375 PEVDK
+375 LHLDPEPLEIEALQFDDEHINLQRKHNITQEQAQEMIKNAKASVTVWNGRFERYYSDQGVIYVDR
-380 SEKSDIMSRGQDKD
+380 EKQS
-394 VEPIRRLGNIQTEYL
+394 
-409 EKEFGHIRTPEI
+409 IRTAFGPEEFDDKVKKI
-421 IITDERE
+421 LE
-428 KHIRERHPED
+428 
-438 YALFKDFGIEAVTNP
+438 ALKRYG
-453 DVVLRDMKNA
+453 R
-463 GTVFMI
+463 
-469 RRLERSNLNVV
+469 
-480 VRVVLE
+480 
-486 TDNPEYKNSIMTF
+486 
-499 YRLRER
+499 
-505 NLEKLIEKNKLLYNK
+505 
-520 GEML
+520 

>member
-1 MTWQQIARLFEEME
+1 MTWERIARLFEEME
-15 LRLIASLTRNLAGH
+15 LRLIASLVRNLAGH
-29 KEWEKNE
+29 REWEKNE
-36 NFHWPAWQALKI
+36 DFHWPAWQALKI
-48 RNLEQYRRQNKALMK
+48 RNLEQYRRQNKALAK

-101 QSIPDDHFFGVNQRR
+101 QSIPDDHFFGVNHRR

-147 SRVELSMSAGAVTL
+147 SRVELSMSSGAVAL

-212 RRAELGVDTVLV
+212 RRAEFGVDTVLV

-230 SETCLSWQGKVYIDD
+230 SETCLPWQGKVYIDD
-245 VWGVWDGERSGDR
+245 VWGTRNGSRSGDR
-258 GLSNDDHWYML
+258 GLSNDGHWYML

-282 CRHTLLTWRYGD
+282 CRHTLVTWRYGD

-304 IRKTAALEQQQRGLE
+304 VRKTAALEQQQRGLE

-327 MAEGTIDED
+327 MAEGTLDEI
-336 QKKAYQRKVREAQKN
+336 QKKAYQRKAQEAQKN
-351 VREFVKG
+351 VREFVKE

-364 RDYWREKTYGV
+364 RDYWREKTYGI
-375 PEVDK
+375 PL
-380 SEKSDIMSRGQDKD
+380 EKSQKDAILKAEIKQDAGIRG
-394 VEPIRRLGNIQTEYL
+394 VFHLEPEPIEIEALQFDDEHINLQRDHNITQEQAQEMLRSAKVSVTVWNGRFERYYTDQGVVYVDR
-409 EKEFGHIRTPEI
+409 EKQSIRTAFGP
-421 IITDERE
+421 DEFDDKVKKILE
-428 KHIRERHPED
+428 
-438 YALFKDFGIEAVTNP
+438 
-453 DVVLRDMKNA
+453 VLKQYGR
-463 GTVFMI
+463 
-469 RRLERSNLNVV
+469 
-480 VRVVLE
+480 
-486 TDNPEYKNSIMTF
+486 
-499 YRLRER
+499 
-505 NLEKLIEKNKLLYNK
+505 
-520 GEML
+520 

>member
-15 LRLIASLTRNLAGH
+15 LRLIASLARNLAGH
-29 KEWEKNE
+29 KEWEQNE
-36 NFHWPAWQALKI
+36 KFRWPAWQALKI
-48 RNLEQYRRQNKALMK
+48 RNLEQYRKQNKALME

-95 DPERAK
+95 DPERAE

-124 QTAESRVERAALRT
+124 QTAKSHVERAALRT
-138 MEDAYRQTI
+138 MEDVYRQTI

-212 RRAELGVDTVLV
+212 RRADFGVDTVLV

-230 SETCLSWQGKVYIDD
+230 SETCLPWQGKVYIDD

-258 GLSNDDHWYML
+258 GLSNDGHWYML

-304 IRKTAALEQQQRGLE
+304 IRNTAALEQQQRGLE

-327 MAEGTIDED
+327 MVEGTLDEV
-336 QKKAYQRKVREAQKN
+336 QKKAYQQKARDAQKN
-351 VREFVKG
+351 VREFIG
-358 HEDVLR
+358 EHEDVLR
-364 RDYWREKTYGV
+364 RDYWREKTYGIPLEDSQKDAILNAEIKRESGIRGV
-375 PEVDK
+375 LHLDPEPLEIEALQFDDEHINLQRKHNITQEQAQEMIKNAKASVTVWNGRFERYYSDQGVTYVDR
-380 SEKSDIMSRGQDKD
+380 EKQS
-394 VEPIRRLGNIQTEYL
+394 
-409 EKEFGHIRTPEI
+409 IRTAFGPEEFDDKVKKI
-421 IITDERE
+421 LE
-428 KHIRERHPED
+428 
-438 YALFKDFGIEAVTNP
+438 ALKRYG
-453 DVVLRDMKNA
+453 R
-463 GTVFMI
+463 
-469 RRLERSNLNVV
+469 
-480 VRVVLE
+480 
-486 TDNPEYKNSIMTF
+486 
-499 YRLRER
+499 
-505 NLEKLIEKNKLLYNK
+505 
-520 GEML
+520 

>member
-1 MTWQQIARLFEEME
+1 M
-15 LRLIASLTRNLAGH
+15 
-29 KEWEKNE
+29 
-36 NFHWPAWQALKI
+36 
-48 RNLEQYRRQNKALMK
+48 
-63 EYRPVIDEA
+63 IDEA

-101 QSIPDDHFFGVNQRR
+101 QSIPDDHFFGVNHRR

-147 SRVELSMSAGAVTL
+147 SRVELSMSAGTVAL

-212 RRAELGVDTVLV
+212 RRAEFGVDTVLV

-230 SETCLSWQGKVYIDD
+230 SETCLPWQGKVYIDD
-245 VWGVWDGERSGDR
+245 VWGMWNGERSGDR
-258 GLSNDDHWYML
+258 GLSNDGHWYML

-282 CRHTLLTWRYGD
+282 CRHKLVTWRYGD
-294 PIPPPMDGDK
+294 TIPPPMDGDK
-304 IRKTAALEQQQRGLE
+304 VRKTAALEQQQRKLE

-327 MAEGTIDED
+327 MAEGTLDEV
-336 QKKAYQRKVREAQKN
+336 QKEAYQRKVREAQKN
-351 VREFVKG
+351 VREFVKE
-358 HEDVLR
+358 HDDVLR
-364 RDYWREKTYGV
+364 RDYWREKTYGIPLEDSQKDAILNAEIKRESGIRGV
-375 PEVDK
+375 LHLDTEPLEIEALQFDDDHINLQRDHNITQEQAQEMLRSAKVSVTVWNGRFERYYSDQGVVYVDR
-380 SEKSDIMSRGQDKD
+380 EKQS
-394 VEPIRRLGNIQTEYL
+394 
-409 EKEFGHIRTPEI
+409 IRTAFGPEEFDDKVKKI
-421 IITDERE
+421 LE
-428 KHIRERHPED
+428 
-438 YALFKDFGIEAVTNP
+438 ALKQYG
-453 DVVLRDMKNA
+453 R
-463 GTVFMI
+463 
-469 RRLERSNLNVV
+469 
-480 VRVVLE
+480 
-486 TDNPEYKNSIMTF
+486 
-499 YRLRER
+499 
-505 NLEKLIEKNKLLYNK
+505 
-520 GEML
+520 

>member
-15 LRLIASLTRNLAGH
+15 LRLITLLTRNLAGH
-29 KEWEKNE
+29 KEWETSE
-36 NFHWPAWQALKI
+36 GFHWPAWQALKI

-72 TEQMLREQFDEGW
+72 TEQMLRERFDEGW

-124 QTAESRVERAALRT
+124 QTAKSHVERAALRT
-138 MEDAYRQTI
+138 MEDVYRQTI

-212 RRAELGVDTVLV
+212 RRADFGVDTVLV

-230 SETCLSWQGKVYIDD
+230 SETCLPWQGKVYIDD

-258 GLSNDDHWYML
+258 GLSNDGHWYML

-304 IRKTAALEQQQRGLE
+304 IRNTAALEQQQRGLE

-327 MAEGTIDED
+327 MVEGTLDEV
-336 QKKAYQRKVREAQKN
+336 QKKAYQQKARDAQKN
-351 VREFVKG
+351 VREFIG
-358 HEDVLR
+358 EHEDVLR
-364 RDYWREKTYGV
+364 RDYWREKTYGIPLEDSQKDAILNAEIKRESGIRGV
-375 PEVDK
+375 LHLDPEPLEIEALQFDDEHINLQRKHNITQEQAQEMIKNAKASVTVWNGRFERYYSDQGVTYVDR
-380 SEKSDIMSRGQDKD
+380 EKQS
-394 VEPIRRLGNIQTEYL
+394 
-409 EKEFGHIRTPEI
+409 IRTAFGPEEFDDKVKKI
-421 IITDERE
+421 LE
-428 KHIRERHPED
+428 
-438 YALFKDFGIEAVTNP
+438 ALKRYG
-453 DVVLRDMKNA
+453 R
-463 GTVFMI
+463 
-469 RRLERSNLNVV
+469 
-480 VRVVLE
+480 
-486 TDNPEYKNSIMTF
+486 
-499 YRLRER
+499 
-505 NLEKLIEKNKLLYNK
+505 
-520 GEML
+520 

>member
-15 LRLIASLTRNLAGH
+15 LRLIASLVRNLAGH
-29 KEWEKNE
+29 REWEKNE
-36 NFHWPAWQALKI
+36 DFHWPAWQALKI

-101 QSIPDDHFFGVNQRR
+101 QSIPDDHFFGVNHRR

-124 QTAESRVERAALRT
+124 QTTESRVERAALRT

-180 EYKNGRRVNIADYAQ
+180 EYKDGRRVNIADYAQ

-212 RRAELGVDTVLV
+212 RRAEFGVDTVLV

-230 SETCLSWQGKVYIDD
+230 SKTCLPWQGKVYIDD
-245 VWGVWDGERSGDR
+245 MWGVWDGERSGDR
-258 GLSNDDHWYML
+258 GLSNDGHWYML

-282 CRHTLLTWRYGD
+282 CRHTLVTWRYGA
-294 PIPPPMDGDK
+294 PIPPPMDGNK
-304 IRKTAALEQQQRGLE
+304 IRNAAALAQQQRELE

-327 MAEGTIDED
+327 MAEGTLDEI
-336 QKKAYQRKVREAQKN
+336 QKKTYQRKAQEAQKN
-351 VREFVKG
+351 VREFVKE

-364 RDYWREKTYGV
+364 RDYWREKTYGI
-375 PEVDK
+375 PL
-380 SEKSDIMSRGQDKD
+380 EKSQKDAILKAEIKQDAGIRG
-394 VEPIRRLGNIQTEYL
+394 VFHLEPEPIEIEALQFDDEHINLQRDHNITQEQAQEMLRSAKVSVTVWNGRFERYYSDQGVVYVDR
-409 EKEFGHIRTPEI
+409 EKQSIRTAFGP
-421 IITDERE
+421 DEFDDKVKKILE
-428 KHIRERHPED
+428 
-438 YALFKDFGIEAVTNP
+438 
-453 DVVLRDMKNA
+453 VLKQYGR
-463 GTVFMI
+463 
-469 RRLERSNLNVV
+469 
-480 VRVVLE
+480 
-486 TDNPEYKNSIMTF
+486 
-499 YRLRER
+499 
-505 NLEKLIEKNKLLYNK
+505 
-520 GEML
+520 